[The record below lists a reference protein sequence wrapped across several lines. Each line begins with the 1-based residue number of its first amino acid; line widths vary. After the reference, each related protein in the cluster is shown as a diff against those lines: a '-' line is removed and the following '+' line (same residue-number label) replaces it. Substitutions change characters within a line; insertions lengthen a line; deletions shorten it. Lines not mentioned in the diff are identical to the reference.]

1 VANIQQSQLNCNPPR
16 PKKYQASCE
25 RILNR
30 QRKRQKAIE
39 REAKIQEIAAKKQ
52 DIENA
57 QVQLIECEIEL
68 LEAQNAKDRTQ
79 DMQARL
85 KSQLLIDQARVKVSM
100 AKVELCDL
108 KADLKA
114 PIPSESQTKRHARAK
129 RLIAKRKARIERL
142 RVQRRK
148 RRKAAE
154 READK
159 QVIVAKKI
167 EIDRT
172 KDVVDA
178 CQLEVFAAK
187 NALDGIPKTDKV
199 AQQKGQVLIHQAQA
213 NLAMGKAEL
222 CQLQNDFKPVVPPLL
237 LLPAPAPKYQKPV
250 ETKQIPEVIY
260 LGGEL
265 APVHPIGK
273 VIEPSL
279 AEQLSHYF
287 KAPECDK
294 VKLALEWAIYVLFA
308 QLCPNH
314 VNKHPFEDCEF
325 KIKVTNHQCY
335 VTFSLFHA
343 FGEPNH
349 PLFFVF
355 CATIQFEEGKW
366 CLKIHGYYTFNS
378 LEKANIILDSW
389 CNPDEFDWDF
399 HLGKKE
405 SVSSERPTHH

>member
-1 VANIQQSQLNCNPPR
+1 MTNIQQTQFNCNPPR

-25 RILNR
+25 RISNR

-68 LEAQNAKDRTQ
+68 LEAQNAKDRIPEE
-79 DMQARL
+79 DMHARL

-114 PIPSESQTKRHARAK
+114 IKPIARSSKRQTRSK
-129 RLIAKRKARIERL
+129 RLIAKRQARINRL
-142 RVQRRK
+142 RAQRRK

-159 QVIVAKKI
+159 QVIAAKKI
-167 EIDRT
+167 EIDKA

-178 CQLEVFAAK
+178 CQLDVFAAK
-187 NALDGIPKTDKV
+187 NALDGIPKTEQV
-199 AQQKGQVLIHQAQA
+199 AQQKGQAVIYQAQA
-213 NLAMGKAEL
+213 ALATAKAEF
-222 CQLQNDFKPVVPPLL
+222 CQLQDDFKPIAPPLL

-250 ETKQIPEVIY
+250 ETIQTPEVIY
-260 LGGEL
+260 LGGEI
-265 APVHPIGK
+265 APVRRPIGK

-279 AEQLSHYF
+279 AEPLSHF
-287 KAPECDK
+287 
-294 VKLALEWAIYVLFA
+294 LQNLENAEAMSVLERAIYVQFA
-308 QLCPNH
+308 QLWPNL
-314 VNKHPFEDCEF
+314 PPYEDSDLKC
-325 KIKVTNHQCY
+325 KVTASQCC
-335 VTFSLFHA
+335 VTFTLFHA
-343 FGEPNH
+343 FGEPND
-349 PLFFVF
+349 PLFFLF
-355 CATIQFEEGKW
+355 CARIQFEDGKW
-366 CLKIHGYYTFNS
+366 RLKNRGHYTFNS
-378 LEKANIILDSW
+378 LDQVNLMLDSW
-389 CNPDEFDWDF
+389 CNPEFDWDF

-405 SVSSERPTHH
+405 SVN

>member
-1 VANIQQSQLNCNPPR
+1 VANIQQTQLSCNPPR

-25 RILNR
+25 RISNR

-39 REAKIQEIAAKKQ
+39 REAKRQEIAAKKQ
-52 DIENA
+52 KIENA

-68 LEAQNAKDRTQ
+68 LEAQNAKDRIPEEE
-79 DMQARL
+79 MHARL
-85 KSQLLIDQARVKVSM
+85 ESQLLIDQARVKVSM
-100 AKVELCDL
+100 TKVELCDL

-114 PIPSESQTKRHARAK
+114 IKPIARSSKRQTRSK
-129 RLIAKRKARIERL
+129 RLIAKRQARINRL
-142 RVQRRK
+142 RAQRRK

-159 QVIVAKKI
+159 QVIAAKKI
-167 EIDRT
+167 EIDKA

-187 NALDGIPKTDKV
+187 NALDGIPKTDQV
-199 AQQKGQVLIHQAQA
+199 AQQKGQAVIYQAQA
-213 NLAMGKAEL
+213 ALATAKAEF
-222 CQLQNDFKPVVPPLL
+222 CQLQDDFKPVVPPLL

-250 ETKQIPEVIY
+250 ETNQTPEVIY
-260 LGGEL
+260 LGGEI
-265 APVHPIGK
+265 APVRRPIGK

-279 AEQLSHYF
+279 AEPLSHF
-287 KAPECDK
+287 
-294 VKLALEWAIYVLFA
+294 LQNLENAEAMSVLERAIYVQFT

-314 VNKHPFEDCEF
+314 VNKHPFDDCEF
-325 KIKVTNHQCY
+325 KIKVTDHQCY

-343 FGEPNH
+343 FGEPND

-355 CATIQFEEGKW
+355 CARIQFEDGKW
-366 CLKIHGYYTFNS
+366 RLKNRGYYTFNS
-378 LEKANIILDSW
+378 LAQVNLMLDSW
-389 CNPDEFDWDF
+389 CNPEFDWDF

-405 SVSSERPTHH
+405 SVN